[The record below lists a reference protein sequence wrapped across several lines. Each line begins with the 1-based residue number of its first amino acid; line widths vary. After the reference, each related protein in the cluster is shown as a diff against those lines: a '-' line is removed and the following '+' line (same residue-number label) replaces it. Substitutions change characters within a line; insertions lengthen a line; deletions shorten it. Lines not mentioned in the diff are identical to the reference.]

1 MTEKTRIAGHIYKE
15 YGAKIAFLLSDD
27 SGYIT
32 GTSIPVD
39 GGYLAT

>member
-1 MTEKTRIAGHIYKE
+1 MTEKTRIAGHTFRE

-32 GTSIPVD
+32 GTSIPLDV
-39 GGYLAT
+39 GYLAS

>member
-1 MTEKTRIAGHIYKE
+1 MTEKTRMAGYIYEE
-15 YGAKIAFLLSDD
+15 YRATIAFLLSDN

-32 GTSIPVD
+32 GTFVHVD

>member
-1 MTEKTRIAGHIYKE
+1 MTEKTRMAGYIYEE
-15 YGAKIAFLLSDD
+15 YGAKIAFLLSDY

>member
-1 MTEKTRIAGHIYKE
+1 MTEKTRMAGYIYEE
-15 YGAKIAFLLSDD
+15 YRATIAFLLSDN
-27 SGYIT
+27 SEYIT

>member
-1 MTEKTRIAGHIYKE
+1 MTEKTRMAGYIYEE
-15 YGAKIAFLLSDD
+15 YGATIAFLLSDN
-27 SGYIT
+27 SEYIT

>member
-1 MTEKTRIAGHIYKE
+1 MTEKTRMAGYIYEE
-15 YGAKIAFLLSDD
+15 YRATIAFLLSDN
-27 SGYIT
+27 SGYII

>member
-1 MTEKTRIAGHIYKE
+1 MTEKTRMAGYIYEE

-32 GTSIPVD
+32 GTSIPFDV
-39 GGYLAT
+39 GYLAS